1 MPKPMICLFAPLR
14 KYLELFRPC
23 FSHRQWKY
31 FVTIL
36 LGLSQHKGRH
46 TLKGLLASV
55 WDQVSLSGLSRLLG
69 LWSWSP
75 EKLAQTWQADFRQEM
90 AAAVQAEYR
99 CQRAER
105 PKHRGRPKATPRDRL
120 SDHRRMP
127 VVRFRPNINA
137 ISCSGSR
144 TSSARVLPPDNYAP
158 AWQHSQESAKIVD
171 SRRIGH

>member
-1 MPKPMICLFAPLR
+1 MICLFAPLR

-31 FVTIL
+31 FVTVL

-105 PKHRGRPKATPRDRL
+105 PKHRGRPKATLVTGYLIIDECP
-120 SDHRRMP
+120 
-127 VVRFRPNINA
+127 
-137 ISCSGSR
+137 SCDSGR
-144 TSSARVLPPDNYAP
+144 TSTQSPALARGPVPLGHYRRTTMRLPG
-158 AWQHSQESAKIVD
+158 SIVK
-171 SRRIGH
+171 RVQR